1 MNHFKYNKRAK
12 RHFLRIWRNNK
23 NINDVNQNALNN
35 KGDNENENLIK
46 MKEKINNLRL
56 YLIKY
61 IFKNSEE
68 KNDEEDEEEEEDDE
82 EESEQNK
89 K

>member
-68 KNDEEDEEEEEDDE
+68 KNDEEDEEEEEDDG